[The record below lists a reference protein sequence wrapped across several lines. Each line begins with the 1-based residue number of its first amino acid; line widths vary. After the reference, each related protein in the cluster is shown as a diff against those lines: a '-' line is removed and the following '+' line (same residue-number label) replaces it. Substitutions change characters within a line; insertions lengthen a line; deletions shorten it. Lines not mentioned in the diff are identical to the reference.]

1 MSLLCLLVSFFLSKI
16 KKKNPWRFLISGAIL
31 LSLYYLFLWDPY
43 KNTKGGQNQPTK
55 VPYAQSNSPATPTP
69 SMMTTPATP
78 PASDISNLSEEALDS
93 LVDDLNHGAQPK
105 ALALAI
111 KSLKEQ
117 RQRGNFTSLWNPD
130 SDSKKTIFSRL
141 SPCQKI
147 DPDGG

>member
-1 MSLLCLLVSFFLSKI
+1 M
-16 KKKNPWRFLISGAIL
+16 
-31 LSLYYLFLWDPY
+31 FLWDPY

-117 RQRGNFTSLWNPD
+117 RQRGNFTSL
-130 SDSKKTIFSRL
+130 
-141 SPCQKI
+141 
-147 DPDGG
+147 